1 VAATFGYRYLVTRLP
16 GALGEWSLC
25 GPLCLC
31 GEFMLSVALTGNIG
45 AGKTT
50 VAELFRLWG
59 ATIIDADQ
67 LVRDVQAPGQPA
79 LERITNRF
87 GQSVLLTDGTLDR
100 AALRAK
106 VLADPNALADLN
118 RIVHPEVHRRR
129 LELLEEARAR
139 GDRIVV
145 SDIPLL
151 FEADDPAS
159 FDAVVLVD
167 AADSVRRARL
177 VDLRGLAAL
186 EAERMMQA
194 QLPARDKR
202 RRSDYVIENNG
213 DIPALERAAALVWQ
227 SLLDRA

>member
-1 VAATFGYRYLVTRLP
+1 
-16 GALGEWSLC
+16 
-25 GPLCLC
+25 
-31 GEFMLSVALTGNIG
+31 MLSVALTGNIG

-67 LVRDVQAPGQPA
+67 LVREVQAPGRPG
-79 LERITNRF
+79 LIRIADRF
-87 GQSVLLTDGTLDR
+87 GQNVIRTDP
-100 AALRAK
+100 
-106 VLADPNALADLN
+106 VALADLN

-177 VDLRGLAAL
+177 VDLRGLASL

-213 DIPALERAAALVWQ
+213 DIPALELAAALVWQ

>member
-1 VAATFGYRYLVTRLP
+1 
-16 GALGEWSLC
+16 
-25 GPLCLC
+25 
-31 GEFMLSVALTGNIG
+31 MLSVALTGNIG

-50 VAELFRLWG
+50 VARLFAEWG

-67 LVRDVQAPGQPA
+67 LVRDIQTPGQPA
-79 LERITNRF
+79 FEQIAKRF
-87 GQSVLLTDGTLDR
+87 GGSVVLTDGTLDR
-100 AALRAK
+100 GALRAK
-106 VLADPNALADLN
+106 VLTDPGALADLN
-118 RIVHPEVHRRR
+118 RIVHPEVQRRR
-129 LELLEEARAR
+129 LKLLEEARAR

-167 AADSVRRARL
+167 AADTVRRARL
-177 VDLRGLAAL
+177 VKLRGLTPS
-186 EAERMMQA
+186 EADRMMQA
-194 QLPARDKR
+194 QLPAAAKHA
-202 RRSDYVIENNG
+202 RSDYVIENDG